1 MEPQIQYVKTEDG
14 VSIAF
19 WTMGQGGVPLIM
31 SPPLGWSHISLEH
44 RFPELRAWYERLA
57 ATRLL
62 VRYDERNQGLSQR
75 GIEKMS
81 EADFARDVEAVLE
94 RLGLDQA
101 DLWTLG
107 SSAPPLL
114 RVAAEH
120 SDVVR
125 RLVLW
130 NPYLRGRDEL
140 SHPRMRTVIS
150 LIESDWELFTE
161 TFTGN
166 YLRWSGDDAHE
177 WARFIRRAVTQ
188 EDAARLFAATF
199 EFDATQWLERIS
211 APTLVVHDRL
221 AGDQSESAQMIAAG
235 IRNARLL
242 QLGGREPLFRS
253 ETGMRA
259 IEEFLDEGQT
269 QPKPDLPS
277 GTAIIL
283 FTDIVDSTALTEQLG
298 DSAFRDRARELDA
311 SLRTVIREHDGTP
324 IEGKLLGD
332 GVLAVFTSARQ
343 AIEAALACGVAGESC
358 GLPLHLGVH
367 AGDVIREE
375 GNVFGGAV
383 NVAARIADASAPG
396 ELLVSQTVRDLA
408 RTSAGVSFEERG
420 ERELKGVGEPVR
432 IWAVRAHRSP

>member
-1 MEPQIQYVKTEDG
+1 MEPQIQYATTSDG

-19 WTMGQGGVPLIM
+19 WTMGEGGVPLIM
-31 SPPLGWSHISLEH
+31 SPPLSWSNISLEH
-44 RFPELRAWYERLA
+44 RMPELRALYERLA

-75 GIEKMS
+75 GILEMS
-81 EADFARDVEAVLE
+81 EAGFARDVEAVLE

-101 DLWTLG
+101 DLWTAYG
-107 SSAPPLL
+107 NAPPLL

-120 SDVVR
+120 PDVVR

-130 NPYLRGRDEL
+130 DPLLRGRDEFD
-140 SHPRMRTVIS
+140 HPRMRAVIG

-161 TFTGN
+161 TFAGN
-166 YLRWSGDDAHE
+166 RLGWSGDDAHE
-177 WARFIRRAVTQ
+177 WARFIRKAVTQ
-188 EDAARLFAATF
+188 EDAARIIAATF

-211 APTLVVHDRL
+211 APTLVLRDGL
-221 AGDQSESAQMIAAG
+221 AQAEGAQQAAAG
-235 IRNARLL
+235 IPNARPL
-242 QLGGREPLFRS
+242 QLGGRDPLFRS
-253 ETGMRA
+253 QTHIRA

-277 GTAIIL
+277 GTAIIM
-283 FTDIVDSTALTEQLG
+283 FTNIVDSTALTERLG

-343 AIEAALACGVAGESC
+343 AIDAAQRCRDLGNEAS
-358 GLPLHLGVH
+358 LPLHIGIH
-367 AGDVIREE
+367 AGDVVRE
-375 GNVFGGAV
+375 GNNVHGGAV
-383 NVAARIADASAPG
+383 QLASRVQSAAAPG
-396 ELLVSQTVRDLA
+396 EILVSDIVRGLA
-408 RTSAGVSFEERG
+408 RTSAGVQFDDRG
-420 ERELKGVGEPVR
+420 EHELKGIAEPQR
-432 IWAVRAHRSP
+432 LFAVRAVPSP